1 MADWVQKMKDTM
13 QPHVPEPV
21 VAVGILQPA
30 GTWGASGMGMLSPLA
45 GKLMQRKANKASGD
59 LAEGALSTNLFQ
71 NVKMAMFALTA
82 ERLYAFSG
90 KPKGMNWKIG
100 DELGSW
106 NRDDLTIAT
115 EPGKL
120 STKVT
125 MDVISTGAHFEL
137 EATTAMQRS
146 AFTDTFIAELTK
158 A

>member
-30 GTWGASGMGMLSPLA
+30 GTWGASALGMVSPLA
-45 GKLMQRKANKASGD
+45 GMLKQRKANKASGD
-59 LAEGALSTNLFQ
+59 LAQGALNVNPFQ
-71 NVKMAMFALTA
+71 NVKMAMIALTA
-82 ERLYAFSG
+82 DKLYAFSG
-90 KPKGMNWKIG
+90 KPRGMNWKIG

-106 NRDDLTIAT
+106 PRNDLKIAT
-115 EPGKL
+115 EEGKA
-120 STKVT
+120 STKIT
-125 MDVISTGAHFEL
+125 MDVISTGDHFEL

-146 AFTDTFIAELTK
+146 NFHDVFLAELTK